1 MINEITFF
9 FLSSFFLIELGG
21 SSREENKLVSPV
33 CWYNSGVD
41 VFQLAALQALFFSL
55 YKKKS
60 ERSSSG
66 NRRCASVKN
75 EKKKEKNIFLFFLY
89 PFCLAH
95 NADND
100 ECHTKHFKKRKSVTP
115 HAWKM
120 LYIFYKFICL
130 VRIGA

>member
-1 MINEITFF
+1 MKQHFSFSLHFF
-9 FLSSFFLIELGG
+9 WIELGG

-33 CWYNSGVD
+33 CWYNSGVN
-41 VFQLAALQALFFSL
+41 VFQLSRLFFFSL

-120 LYIFYKFICL
+120 LCIFYKFICL